1 MSSTDDLDDFAAEI
15 ADQVRSFVMAVRE
28 VASGETPETAVSM
41 LLLEMS
47 QLMLAGGRLGAIS
60 DVVPQDR
67 FEPDS
72 GREADV
78 DGVRSSLANLLDPI
92 DEYSEV
98 FDPYEQPPQLLVQRL
113 SDDIAGVLAD
123 LSHGLS
129 HFDAGR
135 AEEALWWWQFSYLS
149 SWGGTASAALRALQ
163 SIVAHVR
170 LDPDEADEDL
180 LAEDQLLAET
190 VAQAHSV
197 D

>member
-1 MSSTDDLDDFAAEI
+1 MSVTDDLDEFAAEI
-15 ADQVRSFVMAVRE
+15 ADQVRSFVVAVRE

-41 LLLEMS
+41 LLLEIS

-60 DVVPQDR
+60 DVVPQER
-67 FEPDS
+67 FEPDP

-78 DGVRSSLANLLDPI
+78 DGVRSSLANLLEPI
-92 DEYSEV
+92 DEYVEV

-123 LSHGLS
+123 LSHGLA
-129 HFDAGR
+129 HFDNGR

-170 LDPDEADEDL
+170 LDPDEADEEL
-180 LAEDQLLAET
+180 LAEDQPLAET